1 MDTGMEL
8 AGGLASAAAG
18 HLVGMLTT
26 DGWAA
31 IKTAVL
37 APWRHSHP
45 ERVEAELVEARGEL
59 LQAEQTGDSVE
70 LQELLVTEWQARF
83 ARLLADRPEV
93 IDELR
98 ALLLQD
104 PRAAG
109 PTGRPATASTT
120 MEAHVSGGGDAYLA
134 GRDMTVTREGTA

>member
-1 MDTGMEL
+1 MDTGMDL

-31 IKTAVL
+31 VKTAVL
-37 APWRHSHP
+37 ALWRHSHP
-45 ERVEAELVEARGEL
+45 ERLEAELVEARSEL

-70 LQELLVTEWQARF
+70 LQELLVAEWQARF
-83 ARLLADRPEV
+83 AGLIADRPEA

-98 ALLLQD
+98 AQLLQD

-109 PTGRPATASTT
+109 RPATASTT
-120 MEAHVSGGGDAYLA
+120 LEAHVSGGGDAYLA
-134 GRDMTVTREGTA
+134 GRDMTVTRDGTA